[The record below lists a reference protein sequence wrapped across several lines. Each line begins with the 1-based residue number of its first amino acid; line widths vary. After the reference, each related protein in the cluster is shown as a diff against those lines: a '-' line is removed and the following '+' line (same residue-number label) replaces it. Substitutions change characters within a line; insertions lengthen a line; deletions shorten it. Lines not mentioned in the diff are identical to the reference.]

1 MRRKSFHLT
10 KKLNALG
17 AQGLK
22 LLELSYY
29 ETYDSPNVIVIH
41 TETNDLAASSP
52 LNDFIYDLTT

>member
-22 LLELSYY
+22 LLVRALLQARLPKRNYY
-29 ETYDSPNVIVIH
+29 SQRN
-41 TETNDLAASSP
+41 
-52 LNDFIYDLTT
+52 